1 MSATDSG
8 LPEHDPMGYSASA
21 HTGRCVGTGNRT
33 HASVPF
39 QDRTANLLPPPAR
52 VHSSR
57 FKPRSNPA
65 QMNLRDERD
74 RGHLIEKAADAVR
87 QAIKDGEA
95 SARRESNVANAAQEL
110 HRWITNQAAMGV
122 SRPIDDKYLIAGV
135 KATLD
140 ATGDPD
146 EQSVLAKVLG
156 WLQGTEEMPA
166 EYRRS

>member
-1 MSATDSG
+1 
-8 LPEHDPMGYSASA
+8 
-21 HTGRCVGTGNRT
+21 
-33 HASVPF
+33 
-39 QDRTANLLPPPAR
+39 
-52 VHSSR
+52 
-57 FKPRSNPA
+57 
-65 QMNLRDERD
+65 MNLRDERD